1 MHIVVAGNIGSGKTT
16 LTNLLA
22 RHYGWIP
29 RFEPVENNPY
39 LDDYYKDINRW
50 SFNVEVFF
58 LKQRFRDML
67 EISHTKKTVIQ
78 DRSIYEGVYVFTA
91 NNKAMGNL
99 SDRDFNT
106 YMDLFDSMMMIVRP
120 PQLMIYLRS
129 SVPHLVN
136 NIERRGR
143 IS

>member
-58 LKQRFRDML
+58 LK
-67 EISHTKKTVIQ
+67 
-78 DRSIYEGVYVFTA
+78 
-91 NNKAMGNL
+91 
-99 SDRDFNT
+99 
-106 YMDLFDSMMMIVRP
+106 
-120 PQLMIYLRS
+120 
-129 SVPHLVN
+129 
-136 NIERRGR
+136 
-143 IS
+143 